1 MKLLLCLTVSCI
13 AFASLRSRSAEAQ
26 SAARSAWEFRALA
39 GLGRSSLADSFE
51 GESVDFD
58 AKSARTGGIEL
69 SRQLGPPRISLS
81 AGLAYTARGA
91 RFTIPAGEPFAGNAE
106 FQTSYAEVPLLLHAA
121 LGSIG
126 PLKVRAIG
134 GGVFSSNGDN
144 KVKRVS
150 DDRQIGVVDAKQF
163 ETSATVG
170 MEILA
175 MREFPV
181 SMRLQYQRSVTP
193 VTDSKNS
200 RSNMFMLSGVWAIK
214 RW

>member
-1 MKLLLCLTVSCI
+1 M
-13 AFASLRSRSAEAQ
+13 
-26 SAARSAWEFRALA
+26 
-39 GLGRSSLADSFE
+39 
-51 GESVDFD
+51 
-58 AKSARTGGIEL
+58 
-69 SRQLGPPRISLS
+69 
-81 AGLAYTARGA
+81 
-91 RFTIPAGEPFAGNAE
+91 
-106 FQTSYAEVPLLLHAA
+106 
-121 LGSIG
+121 
-126 PLKVRAIG
+126 
-134 GGVFSSNGDN
+134 
-144 KVKRVS
+144 KRVS
-150 DDRQIGVVDAKQF
+150 DDRQIGVVDVKQF